1 MRSDRLQFNPWIV
14 FWVTALGV
22 SLASIDGGIV
32 NVALPTLV
40 MQFHIS
46 VSESQWII
54 TSYLIMICV
63 TLPLAGYL
71 SDLYTRRKIYLLGF
85 WIFTLSS
92 VLCGLS
98 FSFLSL
104 VAFRFL
110 QGIGASMILGNNQAI
125 LMTTFPKEIRGRAL
139 GINSM
144 IVAVGSIIGPSIG
157 GFLVGLGDWRYIFFI
172 NLPIGLIGSIL
183 GIYILPK
190 IQAVKKPES
199 FDYYGPIFFSI
210 MLVSLIL
217 MLTYGSPD
225 SWMQNQI
232 KILTF
237 IFLSS
242 SVLFFLVE
250 KKARTPMFDFGLLKN
265 WPFFSGILVAF
276 IMFIALSTNMLLL
289 PFYLQMQKHLSP
301 QHIGLILLITPA
313 IIFFVAPISG
323 YFIDRI
329 NPLIFTA
336 IGLLLMLI
344 GMFSQAWLTQHSSL
358 LTVIIDQL
366 FIGVGSGLFTPP
378 NNYTIFL
385 KVPDEKMGLS
395 NSLAALM
402 RNMGKIM
409 GTAMASIIF
418 STVRIHV
425 QGDAGFSLGFRYAL
439 LTACLFIVI
448 AIILTLKRQRKLTFK

>member
-1 MRSDRLQFNPWIV
+1 MKSNNLQFNPWLV
-14 FWVTALGV
+14 FWVTSLGV

-54 TSYLIMICV
+54 TSYLIMLCV

-110 QGIGASMILGNNQAI
+110 QGIGASMLLGNNQAI

-144 IVAVGSIIGPSIG
+144 IVAIGSIIGPSIG

-172 NLPIGLIGSIL
+172 NLPIGLLGSIL
-183 GIYILPK
+183 CIYILPK
-190 IQAVKKPES
+190 TQLTTKPDN

-210 MLVSLIL
+210 MLITLIL

-225 SWMQNQI
+225 SWIQSQI
-232 KILTF
+232 KPLAF
-237 IFLSS
+237 IFLAS
-242 SVLFFLVE
+242 SVLFILVE
-250 KKARTPMFDFGLLKN
+250 KKAHTPMMDFDLLKN
-265 WPFFSGILVAF
+265 WPFFSGVLVAL
-276 IMFIALSTNMLLL
+276 IMFIGLSTNMLLL
-289 PFYLQMQKHLSP
+289 PFYLQMQKHLLP
-301 QHIGLILLITPA
+301 QHIGLILLIAPVM
-313 IIFFVAPISG
+313 IFFIAPMSG
-323 YFIDRI
+323 YFIDRF
-329 NPLIFTA
+329 NPLIFTT
-336 IGLLLMLI
+336 IGLFLMLI
-344 GMFSQAWLTQHSSL
+344 GMFSQAWLTQTSSI
-358 LTVIIDQL
+358 LTVIVDQL
-366 FIGVGSGLFTPP
+366 FIGIGIGLFSPP
-378 NNYTIFL
+378 NNYTIFF
-385 KVPDEKMGLS
+385 KVPEGKIGFS

-402 RNMGKIM
+402 TNMGKII
-409 GTAMASIIF
+409 GTAAASMIF
-418 STVRIHV
+418 STMKIHIP
-425 QGDAGFSLGFRYAL
+425 GDTGFTLGFRYAL
-439 LTACLFIVI
+439 LTACLFVVI
-448 AIILTLKRQRKLTFK
+448 AIILTLKRQRELVFK